1 MNKAGNRLKEPEEVK
16 VKGCDS
22 TFFIS
27 QIPATVSQDIL
38 LGAMGAITSK
48 DVSKLPKDTRSKL
61 MSHVAI
67 KMGDLPVEEAV
78 LLDNDN
84 AIDSYCDTFTL
95 IQLEFKM
102 IEKNYGFLFDGSL
115 QEMLGTLNLN
125 MKDTET
131 SDPSSAT

>member
-1 MNKAGNRLKEPEEVK
+1 MGHLP
-16 VKGCDS
+16 CCLL
-22 TFFIS
+22 TFFFIS